1 MFDRITHGRK
11 LKSQRY
17 AKKGENQ
24 KAIGK
29 AISLCLFRIR
39 AKKTGI
45 KAFASLPALMNS
57 FMVYCLAKPAIH
69 WLMWLH
75 SLY

>member
-29 AISLCLFRIR
+29 AISLCLFCIR
-39 AKKTGI
+39 AKKSGD
-45 KAFASLPALMNS
+45 KS
-57 FMVYCLAKPAIH
+57 FRLSPRFDE
-69 WLMWLH
+69 
-75 SLY
+75 

>member
-24 KAIGK
+24 KAIVK
-29 AISLCLFRIR
+29 LS
-39 AKKTGI
+39 
-45 KAFASLPALMNS
+45 AFAYSVSGHKKSGDKS
-57 FMVYCLAKPAIH
+57 FRSYLRFV
-69 WLMWLH
+69 
-75 SLY
+75 

>member
-29 AISLCLFRIR
+29 AISLCLFSIR
-39 AKKTGI
+39 A
-45 KAFASLPALMNS
+45 
-57 FMVYCLAKPAIH
+57 
-69 WLMWLH
+69 
-75 SLY
+75 

>member
-24 KAIGK
+24 KGMGMLFGFVV
-29 AISLCLFRIR
+29 SLFENGNRGCYTI
-39 AKKTGI
+39 
-45 KAFASLPALMNS
+45 
-57 FMVYCLAKPAIH
+57 
-69 WLMWLH
+69 
-75 SLY
+75 

>member
-24 KAIGK
+24 KAIVKLSAFAYSVSGHKK
-29 AISLCLFRIR
+29 AEIR
-39 AKKTGI
+39 ASAPI
-45 KAFASLPALMNS
+45 SAL
-57 FMVYCLAKPAIH
+57 YK
-69 WLMWLH
+69 
-75 SLY
+75 

>member
-24 KAIGK
+24 KGMGK
-29 AISLCLFRIR
+29 VSGFEGSLLVKGKRGCANL
-39 AKKTGI
+39 
-45 KAFASLPALMNS
+45 
-57 FMVYCLAKPAIH
+57 
-69 WLMWLH
+69 
-75 SLY
+75 

>member
-24 KAIGK
+24 SAGGNRIRKRGL
-29 AISLCLFRIR
+29 AISFWLL
-39 AKKTGI
+39 
-45 KAFASLPALMNS
+45 AFSSGEINVPKS
-57 FMVYCLAKPAIH
+57 
-69 WLMWLH
+69 
-75 SLY
+75 S

>member
-39 AKKTGI
+39 VKRSGDKS
-45 KAFASLPALMNS
+45 FRPYPRLMNS
-57 FMVYCLAKPAIH
+57 FMVIVWPNQPSIG
-69 WLMWLH
+69 
-75 SLY
+75 